1 MIIHINGW
9 PGVGKLTV
17 AKIIAERLDARLIDN
32 HLIVNPSAAIHE
44 HGSPD
49 YIRTNR
55 RIREVLFDEL
65 AKAPREEVHVLTD
78 ALEDGS
84 DICAEIFE
92 SLADLARLRGVPLLS
107 VSLDCDPEENTR
119 RLVSPDRAH
128 KGKLR
133 DVEILLDIR
142 RAHTLMRPAFEHRL
156 DLDTTGRSP
165 DSVAEEIIAAA
176 PR

>member
-17 AKIIAERLDARLIDN
+17 ARIIAERLDARLIDN
-32 HLIVNPSAAIHE
+32 HLIVNPSAAIYE

-49 YIRTNR
+49 YMRANR

-65 AKAPREEVHVLTD
+65 ARAPREEVHVLTD
-78 ALEDGS
+78 ALEDDS
-84 DICAEIFE
+84 DFCTEVFEALAE
-92 SLADLARLRGVPLLS
+92 LARRRGVPLLS
-107 VSLDCDPEENTR
+107 VSLDCDSDENAR

-128 KGKLR
+128 RGKLR
-133 DVEILLDIR
+133 NVETLLEIR
-142 RAHTLMRPAFEHRL
+142 RVHTLMRPAFEHRL

-165 DSVAEEIIAAA
+165 DSVAAEIIAAA